1 MRRALAFLCGVCLA
15 AAQAWAEPAVDVVR
29 MIVIPVPNLDRAFA
43 FYTGALSFEPTD
55 PTEMPGIAL
64 QLGQQ
69 RVELVERAGRPVPED
84 SRSNDLWFQHLA
96 IVVSDIDRAY
106 AAVMRGG
113 AVPNPAGPQELQNP

>member
-1 MRRALAFLCGVCLA
+1 MKRALAFLCGICLA

-29 MIVIPVPNLDRAFA
+29 MIVIPVSNLDRAFA
-43 FYTGALSFEPTD
+43 FYTGTLSFEPTD
-55 PTEMPGIAL
+55 PAEMPGIAL

-69 RVELVERAGRPVPED
+69 RVELVERAGRPVPGD

-113 AVPNPAGPQELQNP
+113 AIPTATRSS